1 MQGIRAVVA
10 SVQEPSEAEKAEA
23 AANNE
28 TWVTFPDDSPRRS
41 PFFAGDSRAAMVP
54 LLAHEV
60 MLPFL
65 VTSHVSIS

>member
-1 MQGIRAVVA
+1 MRAVVA
-10 SVQEPSEAEKAEA
+10 LVQEPSDAEKAEA

-54 LLAHEV
+54 LLAHEARSAIC
-60 MLPFL
+60 
-65 VTSHVSIS
+65 TASCSD